1 MNPADAN
8 APARIVYEDCAI
20 PLQKK
25 PMWGETVID
34 AEAIDKSAHKLS
46 NSHYEW
52 CIQLRPDMNLLDA
65 SKTYTVRARVK
76 VVPKEGATGEAFW
89 AGIYNTST
97 TEYYGNISVNLK
109 NVQPGYQWYEL
120 SAKWPPHGSDYI
132 WMGPPRFTNGKSP
145 VEAVYLDRIE
155 IIENK

>member
-1 MNPADAN
+1 
-8 APARIVYEDCAI
+8 
-20 PLQKK
+20 
-25 PMWGETVID
+25 MWGETVID
-34 AEAIDKSAHKLS
+34 AEAIDKSAHRLT
-46 NSHYEW
+46 NTHYEW
-52 CIQLRPDMNLLDA
+52 CIQLRPDMHLLDA

-89 AGIYNTST
+89 AGVYNTAT

-109 NVQPGYQWYEL
+109 NVQPGYQWYVL
-120 SAKWPPHGSDYI
+120 SEKWPPHTSDYI

-145 VEAVYLDRIE
+145 VENVYLDRIE